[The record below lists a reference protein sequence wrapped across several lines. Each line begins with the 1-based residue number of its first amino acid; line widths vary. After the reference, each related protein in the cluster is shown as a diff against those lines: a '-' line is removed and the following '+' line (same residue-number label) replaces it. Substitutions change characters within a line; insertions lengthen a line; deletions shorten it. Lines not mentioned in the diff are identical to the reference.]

1 MKVKLL
7 LICLLIFA
15 ETQAQQAKSL
25 VSNGKKL
32 PFQEF
37 VVKGEYEARLP
48 FILFLHGA
56 GERGSDNLAQRKVGL
71 PVLMETLKAAGLE
84 HYVLWAPQC
93 PSDQR
98 WTDVDWK
105 ATEHTMKKNPTWPMQ
120 VLMDGIDSLVLNTTM
135 IDTTRMYIV
144 GLSMGGYGTWEY
156 IARQPYRFASAMP
169 VCGGGDVVQ
178 TKNNVSTAVW
188 AFHGQ
193 ADNVVPYENS
203 VRMVNA
209 TKKVN
214 TNVHL
219 ISYPEVKHG
228 SWNMAFA
235 EKKIVRDFIS
245 TRKK

>member
-1 MKVKLL
+1 MRALFL
-7 LICLLIFA
+7 LICMLILA
-15 ETQAQQAKSL
+15 EMHAQQEKYL

-32 PFQEF
+32 PLKEY
-37 VVKGEYEARLP
+37 VVGGDYEARLP

-56 GERGSDNLAQRKVGL
+56 GERGSENIAQTKVGL
-71 PVLMETLKAAGLE
+71 PILMETLKAAGLE
-84 HYVLWAPQC
+84 HYILWAPQC
-93 PSDQR
+93 PTDQR

-105 ATEHTMKKNPTWPMQ
+105 AIEHTVKKNPTWPMQ
-120 VLMDGIDSLVLNTTM
+120 VLMNGIDSLVMNSTL

-156 IARQPYRFASAMP
+156 IARQPYRFAAAMP
-169 VCGGGDVVQ
+169 VCGGGDIVQ
-178 TKNNVSTAVW
+178 AMKSNKTAVW
-188 AFHGQ
+188 AFHGK

-209 TKKVN
+209 KKKVN

-219 ISYPEVKHG
+219 ISYPDVKHD
-228 SWNMAFA
+228 SWNKAFA

-245 TRKK
+245 TIKK

>member
-15 ETQAQQAKSL
+15 ETQAQQEKFL

-32 PFQEF
+32 PLKEY
-37 VVKGEYEARLP
+37 VVNGEYEARLP

-56 GERGSDNLAQRKVGL
+56 GERGSDNVAQTKVGL
-71 PVLMETLKAAGLE
+71 PVLMQTLKSAGLE

-98 WTDVDWK
+98 WTVVDWK
-105 ATEHTMKKNPTWPMQ
+105 AVVHTMKKNSTLPMEL
-120 VLMDGIDSLVLNTTM
+120 LMRGIDSLVANSTT

-169 VCGGGDVVQ
+169 VCGGGDIAQ
-178 TKNNVSTAVW
+178 TKNNTQTAVW
-188 AFHGQ
+188 AFHGK
-193 ADNVVPYENS
+193 ADNVVPYANS

-219 ISYPEVKHG
+219 ISYPDVKHD
-228 SWNMAFA
+228 SWNKAFA